1 MDAQRV
7 HGYNATSTQKQRR
20 HTVQGWYMTIR
31 PFTEVLQSGEFIVT
45 TELNPPKGTTLAPL
59 LAYAEQLR
67 DVVDAFNL
75 TDSHSSRMSMA
86 PLAVAR
92 LLVERGLEPMLQV
105 TCRDRN
111 RLALQSD
118 LLAASAL
125 GVRNLVCMTGDPPGA
140 GDHPDAKPVFDL
152 DVLGLLQAVAA
163 LQAGTDLGRQPL
175 QGTPTFCVGA
185 VVNPGAPD
193 RQTELRRMED
203 KVARGAQ
210 FFQTQAVYNPEA
222 FAHFMHEVRHHQ
234 VAVLASLIVLRSGG
248 MARRLQASLPGL
260 SIPAAV
266 IEELDKAADPA
277 QKGMELASRIIQ
289 DLRELCQG
297 VHLITIGQERH
308 ILQILQEAGLV

>member
-1 MDAQRV
+1 MP
-7 HGYNATSTQKQRR
+7 
-20 HTVQGWYMTIR
+20 IR
-31 PFTEVLQSGEFIVT
+31 PFAEVIQSGKFIVT

-59 LAYAEQLR
+59 LAHAEQLR
-67 DVVDAFNL
+67 DVVDGFNL

-118 LLAASAL
+118 LLAASVL

-140 GDHPDAKPVFDL
+140 GDHLDAKPVFDL
-152 DVLGLLQAVAA
+152 DVLGLLQAVAT
-163 LQAGTDLGRQPL
+163 LQSGTDLGGQPL

-193 RQTELRRMED
+193 RQTELQRMED

-210 FFQTQAVYNPEA
+210 FFQTQAVYDPEA
-222 FAHFMHEVRHHQ
+222 FAQFMHEMRHHQ

-260 SIPAAV
+260 SIPATV
-266 IEELDKAADPA
+266 IEELDKAANPA
-277 QKGMELASRIIQ
+277 QTGIALAGRIIR
-289 DLRELCQG
+289 DLKGLCQG

-308 ILQILQEAGLV
+308 IPRILQDAGLGDRRGVL

>member
-1 MDAQRV
+1 
-7 HGYNATSTQKQRR
+7 
-20 HTVQGWYMTIR
+20 MTIR
-31 PFTEVLQSGEFIVT
+31 PFAEVLQSGKFIVT
-45 TELNPPKGTTLAPL
+45 TELNPPKGTTLTPL
-59 LAYAEQLR
+59 LAHAEQLR
-67 DVVDAFNL
+67 GVVDAFNL

-118 LLAASAL
+118 LLGAAAL

-163 LQAGTDLGRQPL
+163 LQSGTDLGGQSL
-175 QGTPTFCVGA
+175 HGTPTFCVGA

-193 RQTELRRMED
+193 RQKELQRMED

-210 FFQTQAVYNPEA
+210 FFQTQAVYDPVA
-222 FAHFMHEVRHHQ
+222 FAQFTHEVRHHQ
-234 VAVLASLIVLRSGG
+234 VAVLASIIVLRSGG
-248 MARRLQASLPGL
+248 MARRLQGSLPGL
-260 SIPAAV
+260 SIPATV

-277 QKGMELASRIIQ
+277 QKGIELTGRIIR
-289 DLRELCQG
+289 DLKELCQG
-297 VHLITIGQERH
+297 VHLITIGRERH
-308 ILQILQEAGLV
+308 IPYILQEAGLVQGVI

>member
-1 MDAQRV
+1 
-7 HGYNATSTQKQRR
+7 
-20 HTVQGWYMTIR
+20 
-31 PFTEVLQSGEFIVT
+31 
-45 TELNPPKGTTLAPL
+45 
-59 LAYAEQLR
+59 
-67 DVVDAFNL
+67 
-75 TDSHSSRMSMA
+75 MSMA
-86 PLAVAR
+86 PLAVTR

-111 RLALQSD
+111 RLSD

-163 LQAGTDLGRQPL
+163 LQSGTDLGGQAL

-193 RQTELRRMED
+193 LQTELRRMED
-203 KVARGAQ
+203 KVTRGAQ
-210 FFQTQAVYNPEA
+210 FFQTQAVYDPEA
-222 FAHFMHEVRHHQ
+222 FAQFMHEVRHQ
-234 VAVLASLIVLRSGG
+234 KVAVLASLIVLRSGG

-260 SIPAAV
+260 VIPATV
-266 IEELDKAADPA
+266 IEELDKAADPVQTGIA
-277 QKGMELASRIIQ
+277 QAGRIIR
-289 DLRELCQG
+289 DLRDLCQG

-308 ILQILQEAGLV
+308 IPQILQEAGLV

>member
-1 MDAQRV
+1 
-7 HGYNATSTQKQRR
+7 
-20 HTVQGWYMTIR
+20 
-31 PFTEVLQSGEFIVT
+31 
-45 TELNPPKGTTLAPL
+45 
-59 LAYAEQLR
+59 
-67 DVVDAFNL
+67 
-75 TDSHSSRMSMA
+75 
-86 PLAVAR
+86 
-92 LLVERGLEPMLQV
+92 MLQV

-152 DVLGLLQAVAA
+152 DVLGLLHAVAA
-163 LQAGTDLGRQPL
+163 LQSGTDLGGQSL
-175 QGTPTFCVGA
+175 QGAPTFCVGA

-210 FFQTQAVYNPEA
+210 FFQTQAVYDPAA
-222 FAHFMHEVRHHQ
+222 FAQFMHEVRHHQ
-234 VAVLASLIVLRSGG
+234 VAVLASLIVLRSAG

-260 SIPAAV
+260 SIPATV
-266 IEELDKAADPA
+266 IEELDKAANPA
-277 QKGMELASRIIQ
+277 QTGIALAGRIIR
-289 DLRELCQG
+289 DLTGLCRG

-308 ILQILQEAGLV
+308 IPQILQEAGLIERA

>member
-1 MDAQRV
+1 M
-7 HGYNATSTQKQRR
+7 
-20 HTVQGWYMTIR
+20 
-31 PFTEVLQSGEFIVT
+31 
-45 TELNPPKGTTLAPL
+45 
-59 LAYAEQLR
+59 
-67 DVVDAFNL
+67 DAFNL

-92 LLVERGLEPMLQV
+92 LLVESGLEPMLQV

-118 LLAASAL
+118 LLAAAAL
-125 GVRNLVCMTGDPPGA
+125 GVRNLVCMIGDPPGA

-163 LQAGTDLGRQPL
+163 LQSGTDLGGHAL

-203 KVARGAQ
+203 KVNRGAQ
-210 FFQTQAVYNPEA
+210 FFQTQAVYDPEA
-222 FAHFMHEVRHHQ
+222 FAQFMHKVRHHQ
-234 VAVLASLIVLRSGG
+234 VTVLASLIVLRSAG

-260 SIPAAV
+260 SIPAIV
-266 IEELDKAADPA
+266 VEELDKAADPV
-277 QKGMELASRIIQ
+277 QKGIALAGRISR
-289 DLRELCQG
+289 DLKGLCQG

-308 ILQILQEAGLV
+308 IPQILQEAELGDRRSLL

>member
-1 MDAQRV
+1 MP
-7 HGYNATSTQKQRR
+7 
-20 HTVQGWYMTIR
+20 MR
-31 PFTEVLQSGEFIVT
+31 PFAEILQSGKFIVT
-45 TELNPPKGTTLAPL
+45 AELNPPKGITLAPL
-59 LAYAEQLR
+59 LAHAEWLR
-67 DVVDAFNL
+67 GVVDAFNL
-75 TDSHSSRMSMA
+75 TDSHSARMTMA

-118 LLAASAL
+118 LLAAAAL

-163 LQAGTDLGRQPL
+163 LQSGTDLGGQSL

-193 RQTELRRMED
+193 RHTELRRMED

-210 FFQTQAVYNPEA
+210 FFQTQAVYDPVA
-222 FAHFMHEVRHHQ
+222 FAQFMHEVQQHK
-234 VAVLASLIVLRSGG
+234 VAVLTSIIVLRSAG

-260 SIPAAV
+260 AIPASV
-266 IEELDKAADPA
+266 IEALDKAADPTQTGIA
-277 QKGMELASRIIQ
+277 LTGCIIRDLKEL
-289 DLRELCQG
+289 
-297 VHLITIGQERH
+297 
-308 ILQILQEAGLV
+308 

>member
-1 MDAQRV
+1 MP
-7 HGYNATSTQKQRR
+7 T
-20 HTVQGWYMTIR
+20 R
-31 PFTEVLQSGEFIVT
+31 PFAEVLQAGKFIVT
-45 TELNPPKGTTLAPL
+45 TELNPPKGTALAPL
-59 LAYAEQLR
+59 LAHAEQLR

-140 GDHPDAKPVFDL
+140 GDHPNAKPVFDL

-163 LQAGTDLGRQPL
+163 LQSGIDLGGQPL

-210 FFQTQAVYNPEA
+210 FFQTQAVYDPEA
-222 FAHFMHEVRHHQ
+222 FAQFMHEVRHHK
-234 VAVLASLIVLRSGG
+234 VAVLASLIVLRSSG

-260 SIPAAV
+260 SIPAGV
-266 IEELDKAADPA
+266 IEELDKAASPA
-277 QKGMELASRIIQ
+277 QTGIALAGRLIR
-289 DLRELCQG
+289 DLQGLCQG
-297 VHLITIGQERH
+297 VHLITIGQERS
-308 ILQILQEAGLV
+308 IPQILQEAGLV